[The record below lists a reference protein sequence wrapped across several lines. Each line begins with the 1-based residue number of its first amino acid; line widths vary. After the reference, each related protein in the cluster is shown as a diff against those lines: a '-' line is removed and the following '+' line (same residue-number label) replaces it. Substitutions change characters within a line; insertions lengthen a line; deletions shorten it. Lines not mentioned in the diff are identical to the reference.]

1 MHGKKALPEYYIYLT
16 KLLQNQNMG
25 TYTDISTMSVFIWIV
40 ITEEIV
46 IEVYIFC
53 HKSHILPIF

>member
-25 TYTDISTMSVFIWIV
+25 TYIDISTMSIFI
-40 ITEEIV
+40 
-46 IEVYIFC
+46 
-53 HKSHILPIF
+53 